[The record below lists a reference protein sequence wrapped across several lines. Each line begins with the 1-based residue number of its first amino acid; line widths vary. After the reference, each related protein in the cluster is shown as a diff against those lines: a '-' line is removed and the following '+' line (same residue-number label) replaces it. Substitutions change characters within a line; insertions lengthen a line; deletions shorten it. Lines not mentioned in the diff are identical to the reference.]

1 MLYFDSIGIISKDY
15 IGIYNMIEELFK
27 KLNGAFAKNTIRA
40 YRSDYEDFA
49 HWCQNYEIEPL
60 NHEPSDMVFYIKERS
75 VDLSTATI
83 SRRIKSLSSIF
94 RFLTLPDT
102 TKHADVFLQLKKI
115 KRQKGTAQQQAEP
128 LTQERIEQLLPY
140 CGEGKIRLRNI
151 VMLKLG
157 NETMRR
163 RSELCEFKFS
173 DIKVLPGERYA
184 MNLRFSKTDQNG
196 RGKAIP
202 ISKELYELLMTWKD
216 MAGEGY
222 ILRGINKY
230 NNIMKK
236 LTSSSVNRIVQD
248 IQARSDMETEY
259 PFSGH
264 SFRVGGA
271 LDLLMRGVTMEKI
284 MLRGGW
290 SSESTVIKY
299 LRAWDLMDD

>member
-1 MLYFDSIGIISKDY
+1 
-15 IGIYNMIEELFK
+15 
-27 KLNGAFAKNTIRA
+27 
-40 YRSDYEDFA
+40 
-49 HWCQNYEIEPL
+49 
-60 NHEPSDMVFYIKERS
+60 
-75 VDLSTATI
+75 
-83 SRRIKSLSSIF
+83 
-94 RFLTLPDT
+94 
-102 TKHADVFLQLKKI
+102 
-115 KRQKGTAQQQAEP
+115 
-128 LTQERIEQLLPY
+128 
-140 CGEGKIRLRNI
+140 
-151 VMLKLG
+151 
-157 NETMRR
+157 
-163 RSELCEFKFS
+163 
-173 DIKVLPGERYA
+173 

-216 MAGEGY
+216 LAGEGY

-230 NNIMKK
+230 NNIMKR
-236 LTSSSVNRIVQD
+236 LTCCSVNRIVQD

-299 LRAWDLMDD
+299 LRAWDLMED

>member
-1 MLYFDSIGIISKDY
+1 MDQFYVTVDS
-15 IGIYNMIEELFK
+15 
-27 KLNGAFAKNTIRA
+27 
-40 YRSDYEDFA
+40 
-49 HWCQNYEIEPL
+49 
-60 NHEPSDMVFYIKERS
+60 
-75 VDLSTATI
+75 
-83 SRRIKSLSSIF
+83 
-94 RFLTLPDT
+94 
-102 TKHADVFLQLKKI
+102 
-115 KRQKGTAQQQAEP
+115 
-128 LTQERIEQLLPY
+128 
-140 CGEGKIRLRNI
+140 
-151 VMLKLG
+151 
-157 NETMRR
+157 
-163 RSELCEFKFS
+163 
-173 DIKVLPGERYA
+173 ERYA

-216 MAGEGY
+216 LAGEGY

-271 LDLLMRGVTMEKI
+271 LDLLMRGVSMEKI